1 MSKKL
6 LVHAAVFGLTGGA
19 LITGLKLIEYRWL
32 VLTHSFEIYSAL
44 IASLFAG
51 LGIWLGVKVARRR
64 VEVREVP
71 VEVTVEVPVSASDFV
86 RDQAQVNMLGLT
98 PRELEVLEQMA
109 AGHSNR
115 EIAERLFL
123 SENTIKTHIS
133 RLLDKLGAKRRT
145 QAVHQGKALR
155 LIP

>member
-1 MSKKL
+1 MAKKL
-6 LVHAAVFGLTGGA
+6 FVHAALFGLVGGA

-32 VLTHSFEIYSAL
+32 VLSHSFEIYAAL
-44 IASLFAG
+44 VAAVFAA
-51 LGIWLGVKVARRR
+51 LGIWLGLKVARRR
-64 VEVREVP
+64 VEVREVEIK
-71 VEVTVEVPVSASDFV
+71 VEVAAPDAFV
-86 RDQAQVNMLGLT
+86 RDQAQVESLGLT

-123 SENTIKTHIS
+123 SENTIKTHSS
-133 RLLDKLGAKRRT
+133 RVLDKLGAKRRT